1 MFRSQLTL
9 SLRAIILIAALMLNC
24 GAAFAEEVR
33 IGHLETS
40 DDTGINWLYFRC
52 ERPTATQMRCDLFNT
67 LIYKKK
73 SDAEIDADLKQLTNA
88 DLLTE
93 FNKIF
98 GESCKSLVE
107 NEGELKAGIGM
118 DGKPINPRN
127 AASSG
132 AMMKWVI
139 EGCKTPTRDG
149 ASRVFKLMAEQERR
163 TCNVHNA
170 HSQMIFSWN
179 PQTNSWISREG
190 PTGPCGTFVL
200 GTLTQDSKAKFWS
213 YVQKTLRTNP
223 KGVLPTG
230 LSCGLFPEHTMN
242 YSWQTM
248 STVEGCEF
256 IESLYD

>member
-1 MFRSQLTL
+1 MFRCQLTL
-9 SLRAIILIAALMLNC
+9 SLRGIVLVAVLMLNC
-24 GAAFAEEVR
+24 GSVFAEEVR

-52 ERPTATQMRCDLFNT
+52 YKPNAMQMRCDVFQT

-73 SDAEIDADLKQLTNA
+73 SEAEIEADLKKLAAA

-98 GESCKSLVE
+98 GDSCKSLVE
-107 NEGELKAGIGM
+107 NEGNINAGIGM

-132 AMMKWVI
+132 AMVKWVVAA
-139 EGCKTPTRDG
+139 CKTPTRES
-149 ASRVFKLMAEQERR
+149 ASRVFKSMAEQERR
-163 TCNVHNA
+163 TCNVHND
-170 HSQMIFSWN
+170 HSLLTFIWN
-179 PQTNSWISREG
+179 PQTNSWTSREG

-200 GTLTQDSKAKFWS
+200 GTLAQDAKTSFWS
-213 YVQKTLRTNP
+213 FVQKTLRTNP
-223 KGVLPTG
+223 KGTLPAG
-230 LSCGLFPEHTMN
+230 QSCGLFPEHTMN

-248 STVEGCEF
+248 PTVEGCEF